1 MNNMKK
7 ISLISLMLFLG
18 CLIIMAAP
26 KVKQGNKK
34 SGVNPDVIIGHTYT
48 KYNAKISDP
57 ELAAAYDNGKFRLIT
72 DVSVHFLNS
81 KEMELTLSVDIESD
95 YYSQEELAQVLDAM
109 RNQMETTTLE
119 DYYVKNGNIYIYGQK
134 APVAVINSG
143 GKSITF
149 KTWPPFNGNTLNLEY

>member
-1 MNNMKK
+1 MKK
-7 ISLISLMLFLG
+7 VSLISMMLFLG

-109 RNQMETTTLE
+109 RNQMETATLE
-119 DYYVKNGNIYIYGQK
+119 EYYVKNGYIYINGQNE
-134 APVAVINSG
+134 PVAVINSG

-149 KTWPPFNGNTLNLEY
+149 KTWYPFDGNTLKLEY